1 MSKELLID
9 WLECPDCGKQDTLVK
24 TERGNHSRLYL
35 GDKTICMECG
45 KDGEIETDG
54 ENAWVV

>member
-1 MSKELLID
+1 MSKELLVD
-9 WLECPDCGKQDTLVK
+9 WLECPDCGKKDTLVK
-24 TERGNHSRLYL
+24 TEKGNRSRLYL

-54 ENAWVV
+54 ENTWVV